1 MLRIPVPLLIG
12 GQANNKRS
20 AASNTPVPY
29 PGNQIEVYPS
39 SLSSSAASAISP
51 GSPKARPAFQ
61 IPVPP
66 SFTAR
71 TSRSALVRDR
81 DILATHRCAPHQ
93 RNPCRQRGVAA
104 RTSLDRAFPRTGFT
118 PLSTDRNRYP
128 HNGGSAICRGQR
140 MSLASQISTQKDG
153 RRVPQMRSTVLPSGD
168 AVEHGPSILRV
179 GARPPSPSQFQRRH
193 CCRERG
199 EVEVP
204 ALAGGSRRHRVQPS
218 LPQLRSIGG
227 HY

>member
-1 MLRIPVPLLIG
+1 MARAVRVKAHRDAGADSVCVQVL
-12 GQANNKRS
+12 
-20 AASNTPVPY
+20 T
-29 PGNQIEVYPS
+29 GNQIEVYPS

-71 TSRSALVRDR
+71 TSRSALVKDR

-93 RNPCRQRGVAA
+93 PNPCRQRAVAA
-104 RTSLDRAFPRTGFT
+104 RGRLDRAFPRTGFT

-140 MSLASQISTQKDG
+140 MSLASQISTQKMADECHKCA
-153 RRVPQMRSTVLPSGD
+153 RRCYRREMPSSM
-168 AVEHGPSILRV
+168 GPRFC
-179 GARPPSPSQFQRRH
+179 A
-193 CCRERG
+193 
-199 EVEVP
+199 
-204 ALAGGSRRHRVQPS
+204 
-218 LPQLRSIGG
+218 
-227 HY
+227 